1 MKWSTLDSDEQSQD
15 QWITSYADL
24 ISALL
29 AVLILL
35 ASFSKVDIEKY
46 DAVQRSQ
53 TQVESKSLK
62 QIYDELKTI
71 AKAHQ
76 LEEKLE
82 MEIGREGLE
91 IKFNAVMLFKGGD
104 SQLDNRFFGQLKPV
118 LEVVARAGEERYIDV
133 IGHTDDKRYRNPS
146 RRETNWTLSAKRAA
160 SLHQYLLDQ
169 GMPKQGTRLI
179 AYADT
184 KPDIPIDGL
193 DKAAAEAARKQNR
206 RVSVVIGL
214 LK

>member
-1 MKWSTLDSDEQSQD
+1 MRWSTIDTEDHNQD

-35 ASFSKVDIEKY
+35 ASFSKVDIDKY

-53 TQVESKSLK
+53 TQVETQTLK

-76 LEEKLE
+76 LEEKIE

-91 IKFNAVMLFKGGD
+91 IKFNSVMLFKGGD
-104 SQLDNRFFGQLKPV
+104 SRLQRQFFSQLKPI
-118 LEVVARAGEERYIDV
+118 LDLVAKAGEERYIDV
-133 IGHTDDKRYRNPS
+133 IGHTDDKPYRDPS
-146 RRETNWTLSAKRAA
+146 KRETNWTLSAKRAA

-184 KPDIPIDGL
+184 KPEISVEGL
-193 DKAAAEAARKQNR
+193 TDSAIEDARRQNR